1 MTHPLQVCLL
11 QANYASSTSVHHAL
25 SQHTAH
31 QSAPE
36 RQSFDPPHTA
46 VVPVT
51 MAGATELL
59 WAEIAVWSLLLHL
72 AAGCAGLSATC
83 MLGSV
88 AHACQ
93 RAHQL
98 EGVRVGDGYG
108 LLCNSLGL
116 SPSLAL
122 QAYSNTAA
130 AAGMIPQHSCRQ
142 QIFADIF

>member
-1 MTHPLQVCLL
+1 
-11 QANYASSTSVHHAL
+11 
-25 SQHTAH
+25 
-31 QSAPE
+31 
-36 RQSFDPPHTA
+36 
-46 VVPVT
+46 

-72 AAGCAGLSATC
+72 AAGCAGLSATG

-130 AAGMIPQHSCRQ
+130 AGMIPQHSCRQ